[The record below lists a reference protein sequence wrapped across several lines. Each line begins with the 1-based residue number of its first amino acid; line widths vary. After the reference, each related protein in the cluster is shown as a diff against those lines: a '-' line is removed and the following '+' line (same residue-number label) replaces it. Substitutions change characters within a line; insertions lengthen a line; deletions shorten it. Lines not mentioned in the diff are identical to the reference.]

1 MNSLSLDHV
10 ILVVSNLQIATS
22 QFTQLGF
29 SVIAGGV
36 HSGGLT
42 HNALIPF
49 PDGTYLEL
57 LATTRSSM
65 LNFLQLLK
73 KLRLLRLYIANET
86 AINQRLIDDLAMGI
100 GMNDYSLFSMDL
112 VNDLSLIKQRGATFT
127 NPIPGGRVRPDGE
140 EIKWRT
146 AVPDKVDL
154 PFLID
159 DLTPRDIRVPPV
171 ENDFHSNGVL
181 GIKGITVLVTNL
193 VESMAHY
200 RALFAD
206 EPITQPQFPQPGTQ
220 SSEFNLDN
228 RFLTIIGALP
238 GNPVMRNLLTHRKA
252 RPVGIF
258 MQSTEDEKG
267 DLLSLTYLPER
278 GATLSRSQI
287 LFS

>member
-1 MNSLSLDHV
+1 MNSLTLDHV
-10 ILVVSNLQIATS
+10 ILVVSDLQIATS

-57 LATTRSSM
+57 LATQRGSM
-65 LNFLQLLK
+65 LKTMQLLR
-73 KLRLLRLYIANET
+73 KLRLLGIYTTNET
-86 AINQRLIDDLAMGI
+86 AINQRLIGDLASGV
-100 GMNDYSLFSMDL
+100 GMNDYSLLSQDL
-112 VNDLSLIKQRGATFT
+112 AQDLALIKERGGIFT
-127 NPIPGGRVRPDGE
+127 NPIPGGRIRPDGN

-146 AVPDKVDL
+146 AVPDTVDL

-159 DLTPRDIRVPPV
+159 DLTPREIRVPNV
-171 ENDFHSNGVL
+171 DDDYHANGIL
-181 GIKGITVLVTNL
+181 GIKGVIVLVANL

-200 RALFAD
+200 RTMLAL
-206 EPITQPQFPQPGTQ
+206 EPDTQPQFPQPGTQ
-220 SSEFNLDN
+220 SSEYKLGH

-238 GNPVMRNLLTHRKA
+238 GNSALRDILKPRKA

-258 MQSTEDEKG
+258 FKSSSDDQK
-267 DLLSLTYLPER
+267 DLLALTYLPKR

>member
-10 ILVVSNLQIATS
+10 ILVVNNLQIATS

-73 KLRLLRLYIANET
+73 RLRLLRLYIANET
-86 AINQRLIDDLAMGI
+86 AINQRLIEDLAMGV

-127 NPIPGGRVRPDGE
+127 NPIPGGRIRPDGAPAA
-140 EIKWRT
+140 W
-146 AVPDKVDL
+146 P
-154 PFLID
+154 
-159 DLTPRDIRVPPV
+159 
-171 ENDFHSNGVL
+171 N
-181 GIKGITVLVTNL
+181 
-193 VESMAHY
+193 
-200 RALFAD
+200 
-206 EPITQPQFPQPGTQ
+206 
-220 SSEFNLDN
+220 
-228 RFLTIIGALP
+228 
-238 GNPVMRNLLTHRKA
+238 
-252 RPVGIF
+252 
-258 MQSTEDEKG
+258 
-267 DLLSLTYLPER
+267 
-278 GATLSRSQI
+278 
-287 LFS
+287 

>member
-10 ILVVSNLQIATS
+10 ILVVSDLQIATS

-49 PDGTYLEL
+49 PDGTDLEL
-57 LATTRSSM
+57 LATRRGSM
-65 LNFLQLLK
+65 FKTLQLLR
-73 KLRLLRLYIANET
+73 KLRLLGIYTANET
-86 AINQRLIDDLAMGI
+86 AINQRLIGDLASGVGI
-100 GMNDYSLFSMDL
+100 NDYSLLSMDL
-112 VNDLSLIKQRGATFT
+112 VHDLSLMQDRGATFT
-127 NPIPGGRVRPDGE
+127 NPIPGGRIRPDGN
-140 EIKWRT
+140 EINWRT
-146 AVPDKVDL
+146 AVPDTVDL

-159 DLTPRDIRVPPV
+159 DLTPREIRVPNV
-171 ENDFHSNGVL
+171 ENDHHANGIL
-181 GIKGITVLVTNL
+181 GIKGIIVLVTNL

-200 RALFAD
+200 RAMLAL
-206 EPITQPQFPQPGTQ
+206 EPVTQPQFPQPGTQ

-238 GNPVMRNLLTHRKA
+238 GNSALRSLLKPRKA
-252 RPVGIF
+252 RPIGIF
-258 MQSTEDEKG
+258 FQSSTDDHE